1 MTKIV
6 GIDVTPVSIPFAI
19 PERWAFGEHSGM
31 TTLIV
36 ELRTDSGLVGLGE
49 VVPAGPGPKTLMGAI
64 EELTPLLIGRDAR
77 DVNRNVARMTYA
89 GGWYMFPRTG
99 NLVVAGLEMAMWDVL
114 GKSVGEP
121 LHRLFGGAVR
131 DRLPYVYWLMATPSL
146 PDMVEEAVWAARKG
160 FTSFFFK
167 GGWDERRDL
176 ELVAALRERLGPDV
190 KLRLDVN
197 EAWTVGTAKRMLAKL
212 EPYDLEFVEQPVRM
226 DDVDAL
232 LRLREA
238 SRVPIGANQ
247 SSWTA
252 KQIFEIAKRGAADAV
267 VTDPHQ
273 EGGLSGLR
281 KSLAICEVAGIP
293 VAHHSFSGLTIA
305 MTAAMHVNAT
315 TPNSILA
322 GQACPPGYIQGD
334 VTTSTFTATDG
345 FAELPSGPGIG
356 VDLDP
361 DRLATAHEAYLRDE
375 LHPFFGGGG
384 DIEWMPSR

>member
-1 MTKIV
+1 VTKIV
-6 GIDVTPVSIPFAI
+6 GIDVTPVSVPFAH
-19 PERWAFGEHSGM
+19 PERWAFGEHGGM

-36 ELRTDSGLVGLGE
+36 ELRTDSDIVGLGE
-49 VVPAGPGPKTLMGAI
+49 VVPGGPGPKALTAAI
-64 EELTPLLIGRDAR
+64 EELATLLVGRDAR

-99 NLVVAGLEMAMWDVL
+99 NLILAGLEMAMWDVL
-114 GKSVGEP
+114 GKSVDEP

-131 DRLPYVYWLMATPSL
+131 DRLPYVYWLQAHPSL
-146 PDMVEEAVWAARKG
+146 SEMVDEAASAAHQG
-160 FTSFFFK
+160 FSTVFFK

-197 EAWTVGTAKRMLAKL
+197 EAWTVGTATRMLNKL
-212 EPYDLEFVEQPVRM
+212 APFDLEFVEQPVRM
-226 DDVDAL
+226 DDIDAL
-232 LRLREA
+232 VRLRQA
-238 SRVPIGANQ
+238 TSVPIGANQ

-273 EGGLSGLR
+273 EGGLGGLR
-281 KSLAICEVAGIP
+281 KALAVCEVAGIP

-315 TPNSILA
+315 TPSSILA
-322 GQACPPGYIQGD
+322 GQACAPGFVQGD
-334 VTTSTFTATDG
+334 VTTATFSAPGG

-356 VDLDP
+356 VELDR

-375 LHPFFGGGG
+375 LHPFFAGGE
-384 DIEWMPSR
+384 DIEWVPSR

>member
-6 GIDVTPVSIPFAI
+6 GIDVTPVSIPFAH
-19 PERWAFGEHSGM
+19 PERWAFGDHGGLTS
-31 TTLIV
+31 LIV
-36 ELRTDSGLVGLGE
+36 ELRTDGDIVGLGE
-49 VVPAGPGPKTLMGAI
+49 VLPAGPGPKTLMAAI
-64 EELTPLLIGRDAR
+64 EELAPMLIGRDAR
-77 DVNRNVARMTYA
+77 DVNRNVARMTYG

-99 NLVVAGLEMAMWDVL
+99 NLILAGLEMAMWDVL

-131 DRLPYVYWLMATPSL
+131 DRVPYVYFLQARQSL
-146 PDMVEEAVWAARKG
+146 PDMLDDAVRAADDG

-167 GGWDERRDL
+167 GGWDERRDV

-190 KLRLDVN
+190 KLRLDAN
-197 EAWTVGTAKRMLAKL
+197 EAWTVGTATRMLAKL
-212 EPYDLEFVEQPVRM
+212 EPFDLEFVEQPVRM

-232 LRLREA
+232 LRLRQA
-238 SRVPIGANQ
+238 TSVPIGANQ

-273 EGGLSGLR
+273 EGGLEGLR
-281 KSLAICEVAGIP
+281 KAIAICEVAGIP
-293 VAHHSFSGLTIA
+293 VAHHAFSGLTIA

-322 GQACPPGYIQGD
+322 GQAYAPGFIQGD
-334 VTTSTFTATDG
+334 VTSSTFSCAGG
-345 FAELPSGPGIG
+345 FAELPTGPGIG
-356 VDLDP
+356 VELDRE
-361 DRLATAHEAYLRDE
+361 RLAAAHEAFLRDE
-375 LHPFFGGGG
+375 THPFFDTGSE
-384 DIEWMPSR
+384 IEWMPSR